1 MLTTKQVVKA
11 IKAKFGVDVAMYKG
25 DGYYYFEGDCVDG
38 CQSTS
43 VYVNTLNQLSL
54 EHWLHDFSFMLEK
67 R

>member
-11 IKAKFGVDVAMYKG
+11 IKAKFGVDVEMYKG
-25 DGYYYFEGDCVDG
+25 NGYYYFEGDCVDG

-54 EHWLHDFSFMLEK
+54 EQWLFEFSSML
-67 R
+67 